1 MENKYYYFDLKQYE
15 EGEVIE
21 TIENGV
27 WKYGMEYLR
36 IYKDLGLCVLNETQ
50 FGPKGFI
57 YEVEPLATIFD
68 SEIPNQYLS
77 SSIKI
82 LKMCDKITWM

>member
-36 IYKDLGLCVLNETQ
+36 IYKDLGLCVLNETK

-68 SEIPNQYLS
+68 SEIPQQYLS

-82 LKMCDKITWM
+82 LKMCDKLTWM

>member
-68 SEIPNQYLS
+68 SEIPHQYLS

-82 LKMCDKITWM
+82 LKICDKITWM

>member
-1 MENKYYYFDLKQYE
+1 MENKYYHFDLKQYE

-68 SEIPNQYLS
+68 SEIPQQYLS